1 MFENQMIISGKE
13 LKEKGLT
20 YYKINQLVEEGI
32 FRKLNKRYYENMN
45 YTGETTDFS
54 YIPAYIPQGVICL
67 MSAAVYYDLT
77 NYMPHSVDV
86 AIPRKSRIS
95 TLPDWPSIDLYYY
108 TDYRYNLGIEEN
120 NNIRIYD
127 IEKTVVDIIYY
138 RERMGIDTAKEVL
151 VNYLRRKD
159 RNLNKLIRYSDK
171 CKCGEI
177 MRTYLEV
184 LI

>member
-1 MFENQMIISGKE
+1 MLFPLDNRHFI
-13 LKEKGLT
+13 
-20 YYKINQLVEEGI
+20 
-32 FRKLNKRYYENMN
+32 
-45 YTGETTDFS
+45 
-54 YIPAYIPQGVICL
+54 
-67 MSAAVYYDLT
+67 
-77 NYMPHSVDV
+77 
-86 AIPRKSRIS
+86 
-95 TLPDWPSIDLYYY
+95 

-120 NNIRIYD
+120 NGIRIYD

-159 RNLNKLIRYSDK
+159 RNLNKLIRYADK
-171 CKCGEI
+171 CKCGKI

>member
-20 YYKINQLVEEGI
+20 YYKINQLVKEGVL
-32 FRKLNKRYYENMN
+32 RKLNKRYYENMN
-45 YTGETTDFS
+45 YTGELTDFS

-86 AIPRKSRIS
+86 AIPRKSRVS

-108 TDYRYNLGIEEN
+108 TDYRYNLGIEEH

-127 IEKTVVDIIYY
+127 IEKTEADKKAVVIITLLGVL
-138 RERMGIDTAKEVL
+138 GIAGRVAL
-151 VNYLRRKD
+151 W
-159 RNLNKLIRYSDK
+159 LI
-171 CKCGEI
+171 
-177 MRTYLEV
+177 
-184 LI
+184 